1 MTGFSHLKP
10 LCGSEDEN
18 LEACLIVTDKMALE
32 ANEVADAIILSET
45 VPCDTSGLKACLRA
59 LKEKSQLIR
68 QLFDQYRSKK
78 QRRKS
83 LKNFTTELHE
93 VNQWLHQIG
102 VLGNEE
108 SMGGTV
114 QHVRVFIDNVKEILR
129 GVQRKSQEIEGRPLL
144 HLLLDR
150 LAQI

>member
-1 MTGFSHLKP
+1 MKP

-114 QHVRVFIDNVKEILR
+114 QHVRVFIENVKETLR

-144 HLLLDR
+144 HLNW
-150 LAQI
+150 IG

>member
-1 MTGFSHLKP
+1 MRHP
-10 LCGSEDEN
+10 
-18 LEACLIVTDKMALE
+18 V
-32 ANEVADAIILSET
+32 SET
-45 VPCDTSGLKACLRA
+45 VPCDTTGLQACLRA

-68 QLFDQYRSKK
+68 QLFDHYRSKK

-102 VLGNEE
+102 VLENEE
-108 SMGGTV
+108 TMGGTV
-114 QHVRVFIDNVKEILR
+114 QHARVFIENVKETLR

-144 HLLLDR
+144 HLLLGR